1 MLVAE
6 SRKYNDVLAVPATA
20 QVGDEVALSLK
31 SGMTADETITVTVS
45 QGDRDTNKAYLK
57 VVGGKLQLAQPNST
71 GGHLVQGRQVPQQA
85 GDGQYL
91 SRGKL
96 PHRADAA
103 HRRHLC
109 EKLGGLGRFRHG
121 SLRKVRFR
129 R

>member
-71 GGHLVQGRQVPQQA
+71 G
-85 GDGQYL
+85 
-91 SRGKL
+91 
-96 PHRADAA
+96 
-103 HRRHLC
+103 
-109 EKLGGLGRFRHG
+109 
-121 SLRKVRFR
+121 KVI
-129 R
+129 